1 MKNDDQTDG
10 MIGALIDGKFLLL
23 ECLGVGGMGAVYKAH
38 QKDLDRLVAI
48 KFLQQD
54 LQLSTEARERFQREA
69 TVLSRLRSANVAAFL
84 GWGFWKNQPF
94 IVMEFLEGRTLAEY
108 LVSVHKLSW
117 QQAFSIAAQICEGLQ
132 AIHALGAVHR
142 DVSTRNVILCK
153 PDNEVKLIDL
163 GLACLTGIDAGKVTQ
178 TGALIGSPHYMSPE
192 VCSGRRATSQSD
204 IYSVGCIL
212 YEMISGR
219 KALDSENVVSLA
231 FKHGTEYPAP
241 LREVCSQG
249 EVPYFVES
257 IVFKS
262 IQKQTSDR
270 YVSARQLK
278 ADLLNALR
286 ERLSGLPQ
294 TSWLA
299 PQKTR
304 KRASK
309 VLSGAAVGIVC
320 IALPVALA
328 IRHGAN
334 SGAIPI
340 EGKSQRLTMQQRGKL
355 VQSRKDILGFI
366 VRARDENDDLKK
378 VENSL
383 NAWMA
388 ANPDRIENSNF
399 LYLAE
404 CYLNLS
410 LLDVGKQDEVT
421 RLLKKAKYYVDEF
434 RPADDAQRRSQ
445 QEKRA
450 ACYGM
455 LATNINDAVVAR
467 QSLDQFFAIVG
478 SRKDMVRPAIMQGC
492 LLRDAEVAMAEKD
505 YVRAI
510 RSTMTSLQ
518 NGDYFVDN
526 IRMVQRVI
534 GRLPGEFTGDK
545 LKLIDRL
552 LAFDRDFKHDLTTQ
566 VGDKRQACLEVIDLI
581 EFCRANNDEKR
592 ANSLYELLHR
602 LENDWRVRSSLQKEN
617 KMLRDKYGDLYQS
630 GVGDAVGN

>member
-1 MKNDDQTDG
+1 MKDYDQTDG

-38 QKDLDRLVAI
+38 QKDLDRSVAI

-69 TVLSRLRSANVAAFL
+69 TVLARLRSANVAAFL

-117 QQAFSIAAQICEGLQ
+117 QEAFSIAAQICEGLQ

-142 DVSTRNVILCK
+142 DVSTRNVFLCK
-153 PDNEVKLIDL
+153 LDNEVKLIDL
-163 GLACLTGIDAGKVTQ
+163 GLACLPGIDAGKVTQ

-249 EVPYFVES
+249 EVPEFVES

-270 YVSARQLK
+270 YVSARHLK

-304 KRASK
+304 KRANK
-309 VLSGAAVGIVC
+309 VLLGAAVGIVC

-355 VQSRKDILGFI
+355 VESRQDILSLI
-366 VRARDENDDLKK
+366 TRARDERVGLKK
-378 VENSL
+378 VEDSFD
-383 NAWMA
+383 AWMA
-388 ANPDRIENSNF
+388 ANPDRIKNANF

-410 LLDVGKQDEVT
+410 LLDVGNQAEVT
-421 RLLKKAKYYVDEF
+421 RLLRKAKYYVDGFE
-434 RPADDAQRRSQ
+434 PADDAQRESQ
-445 QEKRA
+445 LEKRA
-450 ACYGM
+450 TFYGM
-455 LATNINDAVVAR
+455 LAMDINDAEVAR
-467 QSLDQFFAIVG
+467 ESLDQFFAMVG
-478 SRKDMVRPAIMQGC
+478 TRKDMVKPAIMQGC
-492 LLRDAEVAMAEKD
+492 LLRDAEISMVEKN
-505 YVRAI
+505 YARAI
-510 RSTMTSLQ
+510 NCTMTSLR
-518 NGDYFVDN
+518 NGDYVVDN
-526 IRMVQRVI
+526 IRMVRAVVLS
-534 GRLPGEFTGDK
+534 LPAQFLSSK

-552 LAFDRDFKHDLTTQ
+552 LEFDRSFTGDLTRQ
-566 VGDKRQACLEVIDLI
+566 VGDKHQACLQVVDLI
-581 EFCRANNDEKR
+581 EFCRANDDRGR
-592 ANSLYELLHR
+592 ASALFKLLQR
-602 LENDWRVRSSLQKEN
+602 LEIIWRLQSSMENEN
-617 KMLRDKYGDLYQS
+617 KMLRRKHS
-630 GVGDAVGN
+630 GL